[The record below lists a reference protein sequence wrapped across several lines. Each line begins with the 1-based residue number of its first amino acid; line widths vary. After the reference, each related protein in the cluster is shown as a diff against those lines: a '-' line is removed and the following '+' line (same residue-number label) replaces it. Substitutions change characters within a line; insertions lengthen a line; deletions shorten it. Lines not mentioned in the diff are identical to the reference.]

1 MPDYPLPN
9 YQQPLGSRKILITSH
24 NGPALY
30 VAGGETV
37 TAASFGWGS
46 FDHVTAGYSVNANNS
61 GNFYAV
67 AIYPVGQAS
76 KTATGANSV
85 KLMWFS
91 ANGVEA
97 TNNNNLSLEYVRVK
111 YIGG

>member
-9 YQQPLGSRKILITSH
+9 YQQSLGTRKILITNH

-30 VAGGETV
+30 QAGGETV
-37 TAASFGWGS
+37 TAATFGWGS
-46 FDHVTAGYSVNANNS
+46 FDKVSAGYSYNANNS

-67 AIYPVGQAS
+67 PIYPVGQAGT
-76 KTATGANSV
+76 KATGANSI

-91 ANGVEA
+91 ANGTEA
-97 TNNNNLSLEYVRVK
+97 TNNNNLSLEYIRTE

>member
-9 YQQPLGSRKILITSH
+9 YQQPLGTRKILITNH

-37 TAASFGWGS
+37 NANTFGWGS
-46 FDHVTAGYSVNANNS
+46 FDGVRAGYSVNANNS

-67 AIYPVGQAS
+67 PIFPVGQAANNVS
-76 KTATGANSV
+76 GANSV
-85 KLMWFS
+85 KLKWFS
-91 ANGVEA
+91 ANGTEA
-97 TNNNNLSLEYVRVK
+97 TNNNNLALEYIRME